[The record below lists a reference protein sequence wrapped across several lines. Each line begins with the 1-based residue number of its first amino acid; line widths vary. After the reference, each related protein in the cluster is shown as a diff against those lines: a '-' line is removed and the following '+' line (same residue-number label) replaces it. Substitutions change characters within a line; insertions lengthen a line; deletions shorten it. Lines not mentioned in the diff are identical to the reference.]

1 MYTIINENYL
11 KYCLKVLED
20 TNFEI
25 EEICDVYYNS
35 KIQNKSNL
43 WYIVKLTE
51 KLNFQAKT
59 IDKWIKML

>member
-51 KLNFQAKT
+51 KLNF
-59 IDKWIKML
+59 